1 MLHNLISKVKLFIK
15 FENKVILG
23 RWNIDN
29 CNKKRNIK
37 IDFSNEDHCGSC
49 SQYRLKKIDSIKENI
64 VYISR

>member
-1 MLHNLISKVKLFIK
+1 MLNTIISKLKLFTK
-15 FENKVILG
+15 SETKLLLG

-49 SQYRLKKIDSIKENI
+49 SQYRLKRIADIKENI
-64 VYISR
+64 VYVSR